1 MRKLSTT
8 LMLALALSACARGE
22 SKTIEELIDIAKER
36 IAAAEANAQDAVA
49 AEVVGLKNNLIALLD
64 SSNSTQGIE
73 SGKLSAVSQE
83 ITALIPKASPT
94 SRAALTE
101 LSKQFDILGSGGQ
114 ASADQVRLLVARTL
128 HSVASELETN
138 KFTAQ

>member
-1 MRKLSTT
+1 MKKLSTT

-36 IAAAEANAQDAVA
+36 IAAAETNAQDAVA

-101 LSKQFDILGSGGQ
+101 LSKQFDILGSSGQ

>member
-1 MRKLSTT
+1 
-8 LMLALALSACARGE
+8 MLALALSACARGE

>member
-1 MRKLSTT
+1 MKKLSTT

-36 IAAAEANAQDAVA
+36 IAAAETNAQDAVA

-101 LSKQFDILGSGGQ
+101 LSKQFDILGSSGQ

-128 HSVASELETN
+128 HSVASELETS